1 MKNEISHERGE
12 NILLKVSKSVR
23 EDFLKEYYGKIL
35 NKYKYFNI
43 NFSKNFLNDVCIKM
57 KEMTFGP
64 GEIIYSSNDN
74 VILNKKWN
82 N

>member
-1 MKNEISHERGE
+1 MWGS
-12 NILLKVSKSVR
+12 
-23 EDFLKEYYGKIL
+23 LKEYYGKIL

-57 KEMTFGP
+57 KEMTLGP